1 MTIRTTAPFRADI
14 VGSFLRPQQLK
25 QARIFLRQGLI
36 NENDLKAVED
46 MCIRELVAK
55 QIKSGLKV
63 ITDGEF
69 RRSWWHFDFMWG
81 LHGVSKAAAP
91 RGYKFHD
98 EDTRAETAKLTGK
111 VSGENHPFVEHF
123 KFVNSLKVDGVQP
136 RQTIPAPAQLL
147 ATLLNVRGAVDQ
159 PEWAEVYE
167 HETDLIE
174 DIARAYR
181 TVIRDLYN
189 AGCRSLQF
197 DDCTFPVLCD
207 ENIVKGRGL
216 NAEALLNK
224 YLTVNNLAIEG
235 RPSDLTLTTHLC
247 RGNYHSTYFASGSYD
262 KVAARLFGE
271 ENVDAYY
278 LEFDDERSG
287 GFECLK
293 QVSDNKLVVLGLI
306 TSKRPQLEDKDVVI
320 ARIHEAAKYID
331 LDRLCLSPQCG
342 FSSTEEG
349 NKLTD
354 EDQWKKIALIQ
365 DIAREV
371 WGED

>member
-1 MTIRTTAPFRADI
+1 MTIRTSAPFRADI

-25 QARIFLRQGLI
+25 QARIFFRQGII

-46 MCIRELVAK
+46 MCIRDLVAK

-81 LHGVSKAAAP
+81 LHGVSKAVSP

-147 ATLLNVRGAVDQ
+147 ATLLNVRGAVDK
-159 PEWAEVYE
+159 PEWAEVYSNE
-167 HETDLIE
+167 NDLIE
-174 DIARAYR
+174 DIAKAYR
-181 TVIRDLYN
+181 TVIQDLYN

-207 ENIVKGRGL
+207 EKLVKANGL
-216 NAEALLNK
+216 NVEDLLNK

-235 RPSDLTLTTHLC
+235 RQADLTLTTHLC
-247 RGNYHSTYFASGSYD
+247 RGNYHSTYFSEGPYD
-262 KVAARLFGE
+262 RVAPTLFGK

-293 QVSDNKLVVLGLI
+293 HVSDNKLVVLGLI
-306 TSKRPQLEDKDVVI
+306 TSKRPQLEDKDAVI
-320 ARIHEAAKYID
+320 ARIHEAAKYVD

-365 DIAREV
+365 EIVHEV
-371 WGED
+371 WGE